1 MSTPTRATQVSGIY
15 ETLGQLIENPKSLGL
30 REQLPPRVLAVL
42 ISTREI
48 LREEL
53 NGRTPIAGGEND
65 LASELSQ
72 DADTQHG
79 IPEEGQNEMSFN
91 RLLCRRMEQRHL
103 SDYDVAVS
111 LGCTI
116 QRVRD
121 LTTGVRAPTAL
132 HIAELALLLGVTQES
147 LATAAKPK
155 MDRLA
160 ATV

>member
-1 MSTPTRATQVSGIY
+1 MSTQARTTQLSGLC

-30 REQLPPRVLAVL
+30 REHLPPRVLAVL
-42 ISTREI
+42 TSVREI
-48 LREEL
+48 LREGI
-53 NGRTPIAGGEND
+53 NGRPSIAGGEND
-65 LASELSQ
+65 LAAELSQ
-72 DADTQHG
+72 DADTQHS
-79 IPEEGQNEMSFN
+79 IPEEEPNEMSFN
-91 RLLCRRMEQRHL
+91 RQLCRRMDQRHL

-116 QRVRD
+116 QHVRD
-121 LTTGVRAPTAL
+121 LVTGVREPTEL

-147 LATAAKPK
+147 LAIAAKPK